1 LTPSTCVEP
10 EVRKVWKMARN
21 CAMSPRQSLIS
32 YCSLAVVSLSVAGLC
47 AASGGW
53 AVLLFA
59 AAELL
64 FIAVLFVLYARHAA
78 DYDRI
83 ELSSERLLIEHVDGP
98 HIERYEFNPQWA
110 RVSLQSALNPK
121 IEVRYA
127 GQCLLVGS
135 HVPAHRRALIV
146 AELRCSLRG
155 ITAIPS
161 RDPGVGGTSASF
173 GK

>member
-1 LTPSTCVEP
+1 
-10 EVRKVWKMARN
+10 
-21 CAMSPRQSLIS
+21 MSPRQFLIA
-32 YCSLAVVSLSVAGLC
+32 YCSLAVVSFSVAGLC

-53 AVLLFA
+53 TVLLFA

-64 FIAVLFVLYARHAA
+64 FIAVLFVLYARHAV

-83 ELSSERLLIEHVDGP
+83 ELSSERLLIECADGQ
-98 HIERYEFNPQWA
+98 HLKRHEFNPHWTTV
-110 RVSLQSALNPK
+110 RLQSVLNPK
-121 IEVRYA
+121 IEIRYG

-146 AELRCSLRG
+146 TELRRSLRDV
-155 ITAIPS
+155 TAGS
-161 RDPGVGGTSASF
+161 FRDPGTSRTSPSF